1 MAYNKC
7 FVMLKVAILIFMGS
21 VGVVTASG
29 QMVSTMEDQVA
40 ALEAYEG
47 TEATGYAI
55 VEQGLDVY
63 SSDKGDEFA
72 LHSDYFSSLRLV
84 KPGVSQAM
92 GWDSIVAMENS
103 IITRASAA
111 LRKYTNSLCLG
122 ANEMAYF
129 SRIFHIVI
137 NKGMTD
143 VQHARDVLTDG
154 KLMLADRDRMERV
167 RQAGDDLREW
177 KMLVEDIIGAV
188 DVLVE
193 QRLKEGRG
201 ADAIKGWYG
210 LK

>member
-1 MAYNKC
+1 
-7 FVMLKVAILIFMGS
+7 MLKFAILLFMGS
-21 VGVVTASG
+21 FGVVEALG
-29 QMVSTMEDQVA
+29 QMAGTMEDQVA
-40 ALEAYEG
+40 ALEAYEV

-72 LHSDYFSSLRLV
+72 LHNDYFSSLRLV

-92 GWDSIVAMENS
+92 GWDSLVAMENS
-103 IITRASAA
+103 MITRASAA

-177 KMLVEDIIGAV
+177 KILVEDIMGAV

-193 QRLKEGRG
+193 QRQKEGRG
-201 ADAIKGWYG
+201 TAAMKGWYG

>member
-1 MAYNKC
+1 
-7 FVMLKVAILIFMGS
+7 MLKFAILIFMGS
-21 VGVVTASG
+21 VGVVEASG
-29 QMVSTMEDQVA
+29 QMAGTMEDQVA
-40 ALEAYEG
+40 ALKAYEG

-84 KPGVSQAM
+84 KPGVLQSL
-92 GWDSIVAMENS
+92 GWDGIVAMENS
-103 IITRASAA
+103 MITRTSAA
-111 LRKYTNSLCLG
+111 LRRYASSLCLG
-122 ANEMAYF
+122 SDELAYF

-143 VQHARDVLTDG
+143 VQHAWDVLTDG
-154 KLMLADRDRMERV
+154 KLMLADRERVERV

-177 KMLVEDIIGAV
+177 KMLVEDIIGSV

-201 ADAIKGWYG
+201 AAAIKGWYG